1 MNSDQK
7 SLSITAETLKDLRVK
22 RRENQTKFWQRFG
35 VTQSRGSRFELGK
48 EIPPPVTILIKLYVE
63 GVIQDGDLKRARRKV
78 AV

>member
-7 SLSITAETLKDLRVK
+7 SISITAETLKDLRVK